1 MLYIV
6 PDWLATS
13 KMIKKLHNALFPG
26 DDIDFFNENSDVT
39 FSKDEMGVLSV
50 VLNNINLDDVNL
62 MKMILKLLFMSD
74 LWLDV
79 IDLNDAKHLKKI

>member
-39 FSKDEMGVLSV
+39 FFKDEMGILSV

-74 LWLDV
+74 VWLDV

>member
-26 DDIDFFNENSDVT
+26 DDKDFFNENSDVT
-39 FSKDEMGVLSV
+39 FSKDEMGILSV

-74 LWLDV
+74 VWLDV

>member
-39 FSKDEMGVLSV
+39 FSKDEMGILSV

-74 LWLDV
+74 VWLDV